1 MRDIVPLD
9 KLERLRKEQRRE
21 PETDQRLPLHAPVP
35 PIEMLTGS
43 VPQQDE
49 CPRGVEIID
58 FTI

>member
-21 PETDQRLPLHAPVP
+21 HETDQRLPLYAPLP

-43 VPQQDE
+43 MPQQDTD
-49 CPRGVEIID
+49 RGIEIID

>member
-1 MRDIVPLD
+1 MRDILPLD
-9 KLERLRKEQRRE
+9 KLELLRKEQRLE
-21 PETDQRLPLHAPVP
+21 PETDQRLPLYAPVP

-49 CPRGVEIID
+49 NQRGIEIID

>member
-21 PETDQRLPLHAPVP
+21 PEASQRLPLYAPVP
-35 PIEMLTGS
+35 PIEMITGS
-43 VPQQDE
+43 VPQKDTE
-49 CPRGVEIID
+49 RGIEIID

>member
-9 KLERLRKEQRRE
+9 KLERLRKEQRRQ
-21 PETDQRLPLHAPVP
+21 PEADQREPLYAPML

-43 VPQQDE
+43 VPQQDDTS
-49 CPRGVEIID
+49 RGIEIID

>member
-1 MRDIVPLD
+1 MKDIVPLD
-9 KLERLRKEQRRE
+9 KLERLRKEQRRQ
-21 PETDQRLPLHAPVP
+21 PEMDQRLPLYAPLP

-49 CPRGVEIID
+49 TPRGVEIID

>member
-1 MRDIVPLD
+1 MRDIIPLD

-21 PETDQRLPLHAPVP
+21 PETDQRLPLYAPVP

-43 VPQQDE
+43 IPQQDTE
-49 CPRGVEIID
+49 RGIEIID